1 MFEVLLVI
9 YKKVIQL
16 KNVKGYYS
24 KVIIGTDFLTI
35 GAVYMAVSD
44 KIFYF
49 FYLLIAAY
57 LIRTLN

>member
-1 MFEVLLVI
+1 MLLVI

-24 KVIIGTDFLTI
+24 KVIIGTDFPTI

-44 KIFYF
+44 KTL
-49 FYLLIAAY
+49 YLF
-57 LIRTLN
+57 TF